1 MKSSFFRQV
10 FFSYVLFLACFQV
23 YAQCSNVAADGTVG
37 GSAPLTTTCTGNF
50 TGRLGA
56 SGTPPSG
63 FTSGAPTQD
72 NVTVNTG
79 NGNTISLDS
88 ATFGTN
94 TATILLKDNAR
105 INVGTNSTV
114 TSPSSGAGINN
125 EAIFVN
131 NGAII
136 NIGAGATVINY
147 ATGGSGPP
155 TINAGNNTI
164 EMGSN
169 NNLTIEA
176 GAKVYAAG
184 TSKSSEAINPTGS
197 GNTITNYGT
206 IQSKTGSALWFQ
218 TATPTGAPNIVNNY
232 GSIISEQANQT
243 VFGGNGSVNFT
254 NQTGASV
261 VGNVA
266 FSNGVNTVTLYTG
279 STITGFI
286 NGGPSGQN
294 TFNLEGNGGSTLVK
308 QIINFSTLNKNGT
321 GFWTIDNPLPTKI
334 TMNVNQGT
342 LQLNGDNTAYTG
354 TAVINPG
361 ATLQGAAA
369 GVVGSTGNG
378 KLTNNGTI
386 SFIDSAAG
394 TYSAPIVG
402 SGAVAMNGSGS
413 ITLSGANTYSGGTA
427 INAGTLVATNNS
439 SIGSGALAIN
449 NGATLQAAAP
459 VSFANSVV
467 LTGQGNIDTN
477 GNSIGLSGPISGSG
491 GFNKVGAGALTLS
504 NTNTYTGDTN
514 INAGSV
520 ILTGSTNSNTNI
532 AAGGMLQGSGVINGS
547 LTNTG
552 VVAPSFNGTQ
562 TNLTV
567 NGNYVGNSG
576 KFVGGVYAPV
586 SSPIA
591 DTLTVNG
598 NTSGSTGITV
608 TDKGGLGNRTAG
620 NGIAVIVVNGT
631 STSNA
636 FALNQRVASG
646 VYEYKLYKGDSSGAG
661 NSWYLRTDNPGQ
673 TSTSSPSS
681 PAPVITPAPG
691 ERIEVA
697 VYPAVPSLVQLYAQA
712 AVDTLDQRR
721 GDLNLVDPQGGA
733 KKSSNDWAR
742 IIGKTGTST
751 PSNVSDGPKMNFN
764 AYALQFGVDLYQNEV
779 QEGSRSYVGPYVTIG
794 SANANTSSQ
803 TGGIS
808 TGSINGMQAY
818 SLGLYGT
825 HFAAN
830 GLYVDALAQG
840 TRYLNAGAS
849 SVQGA
854 QLRTQGSGFTGSLE
868 GGGRWNFDKF
878 LISPQAQI
886 VYDAIGMNNAT
897 DAYGQVNFN
906 KSEMTRGRL
915 GLLAGHKDVV
925 GSTPIFAYLRASY
938 WSIFNA
944 GTSTTMAS
952 LYGVNPITFQS
963 QANSRWMTVDAELNA
978 RITKDTNLF
987 LNLAVDNS
995 LVGTYQ
1001 AYSGRIGLQTR
1012 F

>member
-1 MKSSFFRQV
+1 MNSSFLRQTLL
-10 FFSYVLFLACFQV
+10 SCILFLTSLQV

-37 GSAPLTTTCTGNF
+37 GSAPLTATCTGNF
-50 TGRLGA
+50 TGRIGA
-56 SGTPPSG
+56 SGAVPSG

-79 NGNTISLDS
+79 NSNTISLDS
-88 ATFGTN
+88 ATFGSN

-105 INVGTNSTV
+105 INIGANSTV
-114 TSPSSGAGINN
+114 TSPSSGAGVNN

-184 TSKSSEAINPTGS
+184 TSVSSEAINPTGS

-206 IQSKTGSALWFQ
+206 IQSKTGSAIWFQ
-218 TATPTGAPNIVNNY
+218 SATPAGAPNVVNNY

-286 NGGPSGQN
+286 NGGPSGLN

-342 LQLNGDNTAYTG
+342 LQLNGDNTAYAG

-402 SGAVAMNGSGS
+402 SGAVAMNGAGS

-427 INAGTLVATNNS
+427 INTGTLVATNNL
-439 SIGSGALAIN
+439 SIGSGVLAIN
-449 NGATLQAAAP
+449 GGATLQAAAP
-459 VSFANSVV
+459 VSFANSVA

-477 GNSIGLSGPISGSG
+477 GNPIGLSGPISGSG
-491 GFNKVGAGALTLS
+491 GFNKVGAGALMLS

-514 INAGSV
+514 INAGTV
-520 ILTGSTNSNTNI
+520 ILTGSTTSNTNV
-532 AAGGMLQGSGVINGS
+532 ASGATLQGSGVINGN
-547 LTNTG
+547 LTNAG
-552 VVAPSFNGTQ
+552 VVAPSFNGIQ

-567 NGNYVGNSG
+567 NGNYIGNG
-576 KFVGGVYAPV
+576 GNFVGSVYAPASAPV
-586 SSPIA
+586 S
-591 DTLTVNG
+591 DTLTVTG
-598 NTSGSTGITV
+598 NTTGSTGVTV
-608 TDKGGLGNRTAG
+608 TDKGGLGNRTVG
-620 NGIAVIVVNGT
+620 NGIPVIIVNGT

-646 VYEYKLYKGDSSGAG
+646 VYEYKLYKGDPSGAG
-661 NSWYLRTDNPGQ
+661 NSWYLRTDNAGQ
-673 TSTSSPSS
+673 ASSTST
-681 PAPVITPAPG
+681 PAPVITPAAG

-697 VYPAVPSLVQLYAQA
+697 VYPAVPSLVQLYAQT

-721 GDLNLVDPQGGA
+721 GDLNLIDPTNGT
-733 KKSSNDWAR
+733 KKNSNDWAR

-751 PSNVSDGPKMNFN
+751 PSTVDNGPKMNFN
-764 AYALQFGVDLYQNEV
+764 AYALQFGVDVYQNEE
-779 QEGSRSYVGPYVTIG
+779 QGGSRSYVGPYVTIG

-803 TGGIS
+803 AGAIS

-840 TRYLNAGAS
+840 TRYLNAGAG

-854 QLRTQGSGFTGSLE
+854 QLRTQGSGFTGSIE
-868 GGGRWNFDKF
+868 GGGRWTVDKF

-886 VYDAIGMNNAT
+886 LYDAIGMNNAT

-925 GSTPIFAYLRASY
+925 GSTPIFAYIRASY

-952 LYGVNPITFQS
+952 LYGINPITFQS